1 MIRSNRFLLFLIL
14 GTALVAQIPLGY
26 PPTDTINWAANST
39 NNAEVL
45 QARQQLEL
53 AKVRARQA
61 ILNPVA
67 PPDYSYLENKDMK
80 HMSSE
85 EFNAFLDHHPEL
97 QNALIEKSRTPA
109 QKEAAAKCL
118 QAIMDPIGVNREL
131 DRTKSPEQW
140 KQEADAA
147 RAFLNPRIPSLKEF
161 HSESVAR
168 PQ

>member
-1 MIRSNRFLLFLIL
+1 MIRSNRFLLFLL
-14 GTALVAQIPLGY
+14 LCTALAAQIPLGY
-26 PPTDTINWAANST
+26 PPTDAINLAPNST
-39 NNAEVL
+39 NRATVV
-45 QARQQLEL
+45 QVSQQLEQ
-53 AKVRARQA
+53 AKLLARQA

-67 PPDYSYLENKDMK
+67 PPDYSYLDKKNIKDM
-80 HMSSE
+80 SPE
-85 EFNAFLDHHPEL
+85 EFQVFLHRQPEI
-97 QNALIEKSRTPA
+97 QNELIEKSRTPA

-131 DRTKSPEQW
+131 DRTKSPEQR
-140 KQEADAA
+140 KKEADAA